1 MQTLLA
7 QASSTTLTGL
17 GTAGSAAGYTA
28 GTPIATIIGSLINVI
43 LGLSGLVF
51 VILLVYAGILYLTSQ
66 GEEGNVKKAKKLITS
81 AVLGII
87 IIIASYALAQYIFS
101 ALIQVTT

>member
-7 QASSTTLTGL
+7 QASTSTSTGL
-17 GTAGSAAGYTA
+17 GTAAAAAGYSS
-28 GTPIATIIGSLINVI
+28 GPPIAMIIGNAISVV
-43 LGLSGLVF
+43 LGICGMLF
-51 VILLVYAGILYLTSQ
+51 VILLVYAGVLYLTSQ

-87 IIIASYALAQYIFS
+87 IIVAAYAITRYLFQ